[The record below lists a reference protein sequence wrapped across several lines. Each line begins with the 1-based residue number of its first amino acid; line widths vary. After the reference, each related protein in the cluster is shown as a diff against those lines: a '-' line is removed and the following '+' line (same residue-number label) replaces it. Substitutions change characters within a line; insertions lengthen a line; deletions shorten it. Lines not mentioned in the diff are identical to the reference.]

1 MTKKDKEKIFIDEN
15 TIRKI
20 ADIMEEK
27 NLSEIEIAEEKNKIR
42 LCKNLT
48 ALAPAAEALDTPDL
62 SNVSSKETKP
72 NSDLNSPRPSTKN
85 VNNLNIVTS
94 PMVGIVYIRP
104 DPKSENFISIG
115 DTVEKGD
122 TLLLIEAMKVF
133 NPIVAPIT
141 GKVLNILVSD
151 GTPVEYGEP
160 LVEIDQ

>member
-1 MTKKDKEKIFIDEN
+1 MAKKDKEKMFIDEN
-15 TIRKI
+15 AIRKI

-42 LCKNLT
+42 ICKNLMT
-48 ALAPAAEALDTPDL
+48 ITPTAEAMITTDL
-62 SNVSSKETKP
+62 TNDSSKETQP
-72 NSDLNSPRPSTKN
+72 NSDLNTPRPSPKHVT
-85 VNNLNIVTS
+85 NLNVVTS
-94 PMVGIVYIRP
+94 PMVGIVYMRP

-115 DTVEKGD
+115 DTVEKGG

-141 GKVLNILVSD
+141 GKVINILVSD